1 MTAAPHLHLVDSDTV
16 ADLATYLARARTLED
31 DGAVRLQAHGRSLAV
46 WVGVLKGR
54 GVTGQGTVLGLRV
67 LELTEAL
74 ELDEVVPLSAVTD
87 RLARMRDDGGLA
99 LAVPPV
105 TRHTSWAAISP
116 PRSGWAPLGEV
127 AVDRLTQV
135 AQDGIAEIAQ
145 GAPEGSGAS
154 AVESLRQR
162 VWARSLPADG
172 GADGLPAGVGLGAYA
187 LGFLVGDSA
196 RVFGAGRWFRVTT
209 PAGHVLVR

>member
-1 MTAAPHLHLVDSDTV
+1 VNAVPEMQLADGDTV
-16 ADLATYLARARTLED
+16 ADLTTYLARARTLED

-67 LELTEAL
+67 VGLSEAA
-74 ELDEVVPLSAVTD
+74 EVDDVVPLSAVTD
-87 RLARMRDDGGLA
+87 RLARMRDAGSVA
-99 LAVPPV
+99 LQMPPM
-105 TRHTSWAAISP
+105 TRRTSWAAISP

-127 AVDRLTQV
+127 PVTGLNET

-145 GAPEGSGAS
+145 GAPEGSGAA

-162 VWARSLPADG
+162 VWARSLPAAG
-172 GADGLPAGVGLGAYA
+172 GADGLPAGVAFGAYA
-187 LGFLVGDSA
+187 LGFLVGEFA
-196 RVFGAGRWFRVTT
+196 QVFGAGRWFRVTT